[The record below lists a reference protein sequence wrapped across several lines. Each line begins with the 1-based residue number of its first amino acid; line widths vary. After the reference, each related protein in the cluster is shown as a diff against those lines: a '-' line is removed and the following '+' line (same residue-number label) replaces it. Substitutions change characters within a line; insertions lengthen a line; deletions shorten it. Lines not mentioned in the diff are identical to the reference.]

1 MPQEGFDQ
9 INTFFNNFSNIDFGD
24 VYTGIEFT
32 SNKFQIVSEL
42 IADDFN
48 SKSYTT
54 IYYGNNKNGDILSRT
69 YNGI

>member
-9 INTFFNNFSNIDFGD
+9 INTFFNNYSNIDFGD

-32 SNKFQIVSEL
+32 SNKFLIVSEL